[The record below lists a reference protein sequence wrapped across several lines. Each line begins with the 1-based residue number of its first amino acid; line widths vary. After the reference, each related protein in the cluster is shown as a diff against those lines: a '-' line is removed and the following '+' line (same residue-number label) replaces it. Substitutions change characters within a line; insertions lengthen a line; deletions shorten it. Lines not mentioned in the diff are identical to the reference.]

1 MISGTARRITA
12 NFLSLMGSQ
21 VISRV
26 LQLAVFAYLA
36 RVLGKDNFGVFSFG
50 LAFSLILVIIAD
62 FGLSTL
68 LVREISLNKKA
79 ASKYLYNSIIIKALL
94 SIITFIV
101 SYLFLNIANYPVQ
114 TKTVAY
120 ILLAFALLQ
129 SFTEVIYSVFR
140 AFERMHYDA
149 FTKILRMLILF
160 IAIFYLTP
168 KEYGVIAASLAFLV
182 TEAIILIIALFI
194 AYTKFIKLS
203 FEFDYSFSKNLLKKS
218 SLFCLS
224 LVFSS
229 LYMYIDVV
237 MLSKMRSNSEVGV
250 YAAATNIII
259 ALIFIPAMYGNSI
272 YPVLSRFYVTSKEAL
287 KFAYERSIKYMV
299 ILGLP
304 TAAGIYF
311 LSDKIILFL
320 YGRQYLASA
329 TALSIL
335 SGYLFLK
342 FINPMTGF
350 TLIAIDKQSS
360 RLFGQGAAALINIVL
375 NFVLIPAY
383 GFIGAAVATLIT
395 EIIFFILYTS
405 FIIKNGFEFNFVKS
419 FIYKPLIAVGIMVFL
434 LSFVEN
440 LFLAILMGI
449 LIYIAVV
456 SALGVVDKED
466 KFLFNKVIRNV

>member
-1 MISGTARRITA
+1 MRTTA
-12 NFLSLMGSQ
+12 
-21 VISRV
+21 
-26 LQLAVFAYLA
+26 
-36 RVLGKDNFGVFSFG
+36 
-50 LAFSLILVIIAD
+50 
-62 FGLSTL
+62 
-68 LVREISLNKKA
+68 
-79 ASKYLYNSIIIKALL
+79 
-94 SIITFIV
+94 
-101 SYLFLNIANYPVQ
+101 
-114 TKTVAY
+114 
-120 ILLAFALLQ
+120 
-129 SFTEVIYSVFR
+129 EVGIYS
-140 AFERMHYDA
+140 
-149 FTKILRMLILF
+149 
-160 IAIFYLTP
+160 
-168 KEYGVIAASLAFLV
+168 
-182 TEAIILIIALFI
+182 
-194 AYTKFIKLS
+194 
-203 FEFDYSFSKNLLKKS
+203 
-218 SLFCLS
+218 
-224 LVFSS
+224 
-229 LYMYIDVV
+229 
-237 MLSKMRSNSEVGV
+237 
-250 YAAATNIII
+250 AAANIII

-272 YPVLSRFYVTSKEAL
+272 YPVLSRFYVTSKESL
-287 KFAYERSIKYMV
+287 KFAYERSVKYMV
-299 ILGLP
+299 ILGMP
-304 TAAGIYF
+304 IAAGIYL
-311 LSDKIILFL
+311 LSDKIIVFL
-320 YGRQYLASA
+320 YGSQYLASA